1 MKIGVHLFVTDQT
14 ASLSDLAVELEQR
27 GFESL
32 WVPEHT
38 HIPVS
43 RRSPYLRDAP
53 IPPEYL
59 RCLDPFIALMSAAAV
74 TNELVLGT
82 GVCLIAQH
90 DPITAA
96 KQAATL
102 DLLSHGRF
110 KFGIGLGWNI
120 EEMTDHGVDPATR
133 RSLVRE
139 KVLAMKG
146 LWNNETF
153 AFDGRFVSFE
163 ESWQWPKPVQVG
175 GPPVLLAGAATPRAI
190 RHLAEYADGWIPDLN
205 FVRFD
210 AMEMAMAEIAEACI
224 AAGRSASAIPVSVQS
239 VRAKPADLERL
250 AGMGVERAIHV
261 LPSAGW
267 DEIRVALDEFQG
279 AAEAA
284 GVMGKVQS

>member
-1 MKIGVHLFVTDQT
+1 MKIGVHLFATDQT
-14 ASLSDLAVELEQR
+14 VALADLALELEQR

-43 RRSPYLRDAP
+43 RRSPYMRDLP

-74 TNELVLGT
+74 TSKLVLGT

-90 DPITAA
+90 DPIIAA

-102 DLLSHGRF
+102 DLLSNGRF
-110 KFGIGLGWNI
+110 HFGIGLGWNI
-120 EEMTDHGVDPATR
+120 EEMADHGVDPATR

-146 LWNNETF
+146 LWGNDTF
-153 AFDGRFVSFE
+153 AFDGQFVSFE
-163 ESWQWPKPVQVG
+163 ESWQWPKPLQPG
-175 GPPVLLAGAATPRAI
+175 GPPVLLAGAATPKAI

-210 AMEMAMAEIAEACI
+210 ALALAMAEIAEACV
-224 AAGRSASAIPVSVQS
+224 AAGRSATAVPVSIQS
-239 VRAKPADLERL
+239 VRPRPADLERL
-250 AGMGVERAIHV
+250 AAMGVERAIHV

-267 DEIRVALDEFQG
+267 DEVRVALDEFQG
-279 AAEAA
+279 AVEMA
-284 GVMGKVQS
+284 GLMSGPQS